1 MGLNVMFNSMLSSV
15 VTLVMLFGFVLIAMA
30 MPPLK
35 KSNEELKAKI
45 AARKKRLHLD
55 DGY

>member
-1 MGLNVMFNSMLSSV
+1 MFDSTLSSA
-15 VTLVMLFGFVLIAMA
+15 VTLVMLLGFVLIAIA

-35 KSNEELKAKI
+35 KSNEQLKAKNS
-45 AARKKRLHLD
+45 ARKTRLHLD

>member
-1 MGLNVMFNSMLSSV
+1 MELTIMFDSTLSSA
-15 VTLVMLFGFVLIAMA
+15 VTLVMLFGFVLIAIA

-35 KSNEELKAKI
+35 KSNEQLKAKNS
-45 AARKKRLHLD
+45 ARKKRLHLD

>member
-1 MGLNVMFNSMLSSV
+1 MGTTIMFDSPLTTA
-15 VTLVMLFGFVLIAMA
+15 VTLVMFIGFVLIAIA

-35 KSNEELKAKI
+35 KSNEELKAKN
-45 AARKKRLHLD
+45 AARKKRYSLD